1 MMKIS
6 GLAACAALVALLVLN
21 GCSGG
26 GQDSGHEGMPEHHE
40 GMMEDQGGMMQGQGQ
55 MSGHM
60 EEPGEHGP
68 AMEAQHDTM
77 RTLAEQW
84 MKARSAALG
93 GNSQG
98 VITPVTKM
106 HDAATH
112 IETFRLHR
120 NIENEKEFLER
131 AKEFNSLLM
140 RFTTDAKQGDVEALR
155 ETAPK
160 IDQACNDCH
169 QAFR

>member
-1 MMKIS
+1 MKLS
-6 GLAACAALVALLVLN
+6 GIAACAALGTLLVIA

-26 GQDSGHEGMPEHHE
+26 GQDSGQEGMPGHH
-40 GMMEDQGGMMQGQGQ
+40 GDMMDEQGGAMQ
-55 MSGHM
+55 GHM
-60 EEPGEHGP
+60 EGPGEQGP
-68 AMEAQHDTM
+68 AMEAQHETM

-84 MKARSAALG
+84 MKARTAALG
-93 GNSQG
+93 GNAQEALG
-98 VITPVTKM
+98 PVTKM

-120 NIENEKEFLER
+120 NTENEKEFLER
-131 AKEFNSLLM
+131 AHEFNSLLM
-140 RFTTDAKQGDVEALR
+140 RFTTDAKQGDVESLR

-169 QAFR
+169 QSFR